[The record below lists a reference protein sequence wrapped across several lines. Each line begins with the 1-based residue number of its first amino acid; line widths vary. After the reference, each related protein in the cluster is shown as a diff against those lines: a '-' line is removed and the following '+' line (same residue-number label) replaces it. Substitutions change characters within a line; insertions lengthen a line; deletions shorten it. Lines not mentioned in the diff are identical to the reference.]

1 MSYPT
6 YDFTFAQYSEA
17 IKGTAQYPLVG
28 SNMIYPAMGV
38 CGEAGELLDKIKK
51 HWRNKTK
58 EEDERFKDIPTTEI
72 ALDNMSAKSLTTE
85 EKTEIVK
92 EIGDVIWYLNALCLE
107 LGTALE
113 EAARLNRDK
122 LLDRQARGMIC
133 SRGDNR

>member
-17 IKGTAQYPLVG
+17 VKGTAQYPLVG

-58 EEDERFKDIPTTEI
+58 ADPETVFE
-72 ALDNMSAKSLTTE
+72 NMWAGSLPPND
-85 EKTEIVK
+85 KTEIIK
-92 EIGDVIWYLNALCLE
+92 EIGDVLWYLNALSIE
-107 LGTALE
+107 LGTTLE
-113 EAARLNRDK
+113 FAAKLNRDK
-122 LLDRQARGMIC
+122 LLDRQERGTIC